1 MKTLPWIM
9 MLVVQTM
16 AVPAFSQ
23 GKAPGNGNGFTFR
36 YYKPGLYDSLR
47 APSFRKYGLP
57 WKVPGRINQ
66 AYKFNNPDLRFHSA
80 MPTFKPQVRD
90 KMPVV
95 KPDSTVKYHLRI
107 KPIPGGQRYK

>member
-1 MKTLPWIM
+1 M
-9 MLVVQTM
+9 MLVVL
-16 AVPAFSQ
+16 AAPAFSQ

-36 YYKPGLYDSLR
+36 YYKPGLYDSLK
-47 APSFRKYGLP
+47 SSYFRKYGAP
-57 WKVPGRINQ
+57 RKVPGRINQ
-66 AYKFNNPDLRFHSA
+66 AYKFNNPGLELHSA

-90 KMPVV
+90 KMPLV

>member
-1 MKTLPWIM
+1 M
-9 MLVVQTM
+9 MLVVLVM
-16 AVPAFSQ
+16 AAPAFSQ
-23 GKAPGNGNGFTFR
+23 GKAPGNGNGFIFR

-66 AYKFNNPDLRFHSA
+66 AYKFNNRGLEFHSA